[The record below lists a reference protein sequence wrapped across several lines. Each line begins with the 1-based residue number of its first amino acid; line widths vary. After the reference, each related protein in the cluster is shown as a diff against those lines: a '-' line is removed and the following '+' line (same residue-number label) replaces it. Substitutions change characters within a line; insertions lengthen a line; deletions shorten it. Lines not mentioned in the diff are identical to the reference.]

1 LRLEWKRDGMTHS
14 ESSDDDDDDDEM
26 VKDEMIVTG
35 THHRQVL

>member
-1 LRLEWKRDGMTHS
+1 MRLEWKRDGMTHS